1 MGLKEPGLRGSLRNV
16 SVGIAAIPDSVL
28 KQPWDEGEGT
38 TVSDSSGN
46 NDGTI
51 DGANWVEDSEF
62 EGGWKLNFDDEDKV
76 DADNILSE
84 LQDDEE
90 YLIAITIEADEDS
103 GRHTFIEQSDNDTR
117 DIAVGFFD
125 GGDINTRSDH
135 NTDSRRVTNGATTD
149 RTRVAVYVNNDST
162 DDSNDETRIYL
173 NGERADDADGE
184 DLVSTGG
191 DTGLAFGG
199 RTDNDSEGFS
209 GDADNPEIWHEPEDP
224 DELAQLDYDAQE
236 WSD

>member
-1 MGLKEPGLRGSLRNV
+1 MVQYTEWRSISDGSII
-16 SVGIAAIPDSVL
+16 SSIPDSVL

-38 TVSDSSGN
+38 TVSDTSGN

-76 DADNILSE
+76 DADNILTE

-90 YLIAITIEADEDS
+90 YLIAITIDGDSDS
-103 GRHTFIEQSDNDTR
+103 GRHTFIEQSDAGTR
-117 DIAVGFFD
+117 DIAVGFL
-125 GGDINTRSDH
+125 GGNINTRSDH
-135 NTDSRRVTNGATTD
+135 NTDSRRVTGGATTTL
-149 RTRVAVYVNNDST
+149 TRVAVYVNNDA
-162 DDSNDETRIYL
+162 DDDANDETRIYL

-184 DLVSTGG
+184 NEVSTGG

-199 RTDNDSEGFS
+199 RTDNSSDAFA

-224 DELAQLDYDAQE
+224 DELAELDYDAQE